1 MDKGAVNSG
10 VQVTCPYC
18 KKTFPVRVQSLEGR
32 LRLSVRC
39 THCKRISEIVMQ
51 DIK

>member
-1 MDKGAVNSG
+1 MDEKAHISG

-18 KKTFPVRVQSLEGR
+18 KKSFPVRVQSLEGR
-32 LRLSVRC
+32 LRLSVLCR
-39 THCKRISEIVMQ
+39 HCKRTGEITLS